1 MAQWDIQPLGRG
13 HDRSSFDC
21 GNAALNDWLQER
33 AGQWQKKELA
43 RCYVASLKDESLKD
57 ESLVVGY
64 YAISSHHVGYE
75 SLPADQ
81 AKGLPRIDVPV
92 VLLGRL
98 AVDQSVRGQGLGSFL
113 LIDALRRAEHLARQ
127 LGIRAVEVDA
137 IDEAARQFYLK
148 FGFTP
153 LEDEPNHLFLPMNVI
168 RKLNLPPKTDV

>member
-13 HDRSSFDC
+13 HDRSAFDC
-21 GNAALNDWLQER
+21 GNAALNEWLEKR

-43 RCYVASLKDESLKD
+43 RCYVAVPKDESR
-57 ESLVVGY
+57 VVGY

-98 AVDQSVRGQGLGSFL
+98 AVDQGVRGQGLGSLL
-113 LIDALRRAEHLARQ
+113 LIDALRRAEHLAAE

-137 IDEAARQFYLK
+137 IDEAARQFYVK
-148 FGFTP
+148 FGFTA
-153 LEDEPNHLFLPMNVI
+153 LEDVPNHLFLPMHVI
-168 RKLNLPPKTDV
+168 RKLKLPPMKGG

>member
-1 MAQWDIQPLGRG
+1 MPRWEIQPLGRG
-13 HDRSSFDC
+13 HDRSAFDC
-21 GNAALNDWLQER
+21 GNAALNEWLEKR
-33 AGQWQKKELA
+33 AGQWQEKELA
-43 RCYVASLKDESLKD
+43 RCYVAVPKDGSR
-57 ESLVVGY
+57 VIGY

-98 AVDQSVRGQGLGSFL
+98 AVDQRARGQGLGSML
-113 LIDALRRAEHLARQ
+113 LIDALRRAEHLAAE

-148 FGFTP
+148 FGFTA
-153 LEDEPNHLFLPMNVI
+153 LEDEPNHLFLPMHVI
-168 RKLNLPPKTDV
+168 RKLNLPPMTDD

>member
-1 MAQWDIQPLGRG
+1 MAQWDIQPLGRK

-21 GNAALNDWLQER
+21 GNTALNEWLQKR
-33 AGQWQKKELA
+33 PGQWQKKELA
-43 RCYVASLKDESLKD
+43 RCYVAVPKGEPQVL
-57 ESLVVGY
+57 GY

-98 AVDQSVRGQGLGSFL
+98 AVDQSVHGQGLGSLL
-113 LIDALRRAEHLARQ
+113 LIDALRRAEHLAAQ

-153 LEDEPNHLFLPMNVI
+153 LEDELHHLFLPMHVI
-168 RKLNLPPKTDV
+168 RKLNLPPMTDG